1 MYRQPG
7 DMGRYVAVNDPGQP
21 FEGKSFEEY
30 KASDL
35 YKQTLEKLDATP
47 VTGGTGLPE
56 ERSKRPIVQTEQ
68 QAGITDTPA
77 TLPTGTAVSP
87 TELVSGTDEFLTT
100 PTALSSREQTVATSP
115 TTNLDVSI
123 PQSKT
128 ATTYTAYTQPG
139 TVEANAASGTLNSQA
154 IIGNIEGAVSQASQ
168 ASVVNQELDQRATVK
183 YQLDKLFSDF
193 QEGTELPAWASPAVR
208 KVTAIMNQRGL
219 GSSSMA
225 SAAITQAIME
235 SGVAI
240 AANDAKMYAAIQLQ
254 NLKNEQQTTLQNA
267 LAVAAMDRANVS
279 ARTNAA
285 VTNARSFLSIDLA
298 NLTNEQKTAE
308 LNYQGTLQKMFK
320 DQSEINASR
329 QFNAKEQNDID
340 EFFDELATQVET
352 ANANRQV
359 ANEQFNADQK
369 NAITKY
375 YESLN
380 DSRDKFN
387 SNMTTQIN
395 QSNAV
400 WRREINTANTALQN
414 ETNRLNAGN
423 LLNLTTNAQNYL
435 WQRYRD
441 EASWLMSSTES
452 AKDRAH
458 AVAMFAQQAEFNQDT
473 YEKQQKDLLLT
484 ELGMTV
490 FDLIFGDN

>member
-1 MYRQPG
+1 
-7 DMGRYVAVNDPGQP
+7 
-21 FEGKSFEEY
+21 
-30 KASDL
+30 
-35 YKQTLEKLDATP
+35 
-47 VTGGTGLPE
+47 
-56 ERSKRPIVQTEQ
+56 
-68 QAGITDTPA
+68 
-77 TLPTGTAVSP
+77 
-87 TELVSGTDEFLTT
+87 
-100 PTALSSREQTVATSP
+100 
-115 TTNLDVSI
+115 
-123 PQSKT
+123 
-128 ATTYTAYTQPG
+128 
-139 TVEANAASGTLNSQA
+139 
-154 IIGNIEGAVSQASQ
+154 
-168 ASVVNQELDQRATVK
+168 
-183 YQLDKLFSDF
+183 
-193 QEGTELPAWASPAVR
+193 
-208 KVTAIMNQRGL
+208 MNQRGL

-441 EASWLMSSTES
+441 EASWLMASTES